1 MRLSLTLFF
10 LLLFAGNLV
19 AQTEKPGR
27 GTPTGTAEFT
37 VREGAHIA
45 KVIFT
50 SKTFVP
56 SAHKIVRTKDC
67 LTVDGKKP
75 IGTDCT
81 VPSAEIA
88 SMRLFIDGKEIV
100 IPKRLYSDCYQPPLF
115 GLHQEGSKDNRVAIK
130 FSDDLQAVF
139 IFMAASDGAGVYGA
153 IWTLRRDGRHS
164 RFTDSGGDCSFLN
177 FECSPDLR

>member
-1 MRLSLTLFF
+1 MRLSLTLFVS
-10 LLLFAGNLV
+10 LLVAGNLV

-27 GTPTGTAEFT
+27 VTPQGTAEFT
-37 VREGAHIA
+37 VRNGAHKA

-50 SKTFVP
+50 SKIFVP

-67 LTVDGKKP
+67 LTIDGKKP

-100 IPKRLYSDCYQPPLF
+100 IPKRLYSDCYQPPRF
-115 GLHQEGSKDNRVAIK
+115 GEYQEGLRNNNVAIK

-139 IFMAASDGAGVYGA
+139 VFMAASDGAGGYDA
-153 IWTLRRDGRHS
+153 IWTFRRDGRHS
-164 RFTDSGGDCSFLN
+164 RFTNSGGDCVFLN
-177 FECSPDLR
+177 FDCSPDLN

>member
-1 MRLSLTLFF
+1 MRLSLTLFV

-19 AQTEKPGR
+19 AQTEKPTR
-27 GTPTGTAEFT
+27 VTPTGTAEFT
-37 VREGAHIA
+37 VRKGAHIA

-56 SAHKIVRTKDC
+56 SAHKIVPTNDC
-67 LTVDGKKP
+67 LTIDGKRP

-88 SMRLFIDGKEIV
+88 LMRLFIDGKEIV
-100 IPKRLYSDCYQPPLF
+100 IPKRFYSDCYQPPRF
-115 GLHQEGSKDNRVAIK
+115 GEYKEGLKNNNVAIK

-139 IFMAASDGAGVYGA
+139 VFMAASDGAGVYDA
-153 IWTLRRDGRHS
+153 IWTFRRDGRHS

-177 FECSPDLR
+177 FDCSPGLR